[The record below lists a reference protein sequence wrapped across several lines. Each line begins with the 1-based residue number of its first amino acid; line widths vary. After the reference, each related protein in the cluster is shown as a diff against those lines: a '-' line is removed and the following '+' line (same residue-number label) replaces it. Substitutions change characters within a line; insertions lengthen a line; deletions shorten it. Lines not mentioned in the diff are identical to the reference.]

1 MKIGISLFLQ
11 KILEDKNH
19 RYTSWENC
27 YNAFSKENDR
37 DLLALHLAF
46 YLASWGMY
54 RGSSG
59 LLQKNHKIHCGGVDI
74 ILKYKNLRCSP
85 GHEISMQKVDE
96 LGSLIL
102 DLKHYYG
109 SISFIKGNKSINFN
123 PSDTLIS
130 KITLG
135 TLGCLPAYDRYF
147 IVGVN
152 NSDLNFSRMT
162 QIHLRNLFS
171 FLEQESILK
180 QIESYQLLIF
190 EQRKIYY
197 PIMKIVDMYFWQ
209 IGFDLGKKCELLR
222 KL

>member
-1 MKIGISLFLQ
+1 MKIGISLFLK

-27 YNAFSKENDR
+27 YNAFSKGNDR
-37 DLLALHLAF
+37 ELLALHLAF

-85 GHEISMQKVDE
+85 GQEISMQKLDE

-109 SISFIKGNKSINFN
+109 SISFIKDNESINFN

-152 NSDLNFSRMT
+152 SSYLNFSKMNNNN
-162 QIHLRNLFS
+162 LKNLFS
-171 FLEQESILK
+171 FLEQEELSK
-180 QIESYQLLIF
+180 QIKSCQIF
-190 EQRKIYY
+190 ISKQRKMYY

-209 IGFDLGKKCELLR
+209 MGFDLEKTTR
-222 KL
+222 R